1 MDKLLSMVGL
11 AYKAGKIKAGTD
23 SVIDSVR
30 SARPPCLVIVAYD
43 VSENAYKKI
52 RDGCTYHGVQYI
64 QINENMSELGNIS
77 GGRSGVACAAV
88 LDKGFADRIKEL
100 ANNMGGNSSAG
111 GRLNDSKR

>member
-30 SARPPCLVIVAYD
+30 SPKAPYLVLMAND

-52 RDGCTYHGVQYI
+52 RDGCAYHGVEYI
-64 QINENMSELGNIS
+64 KIIENMSELGNIA
-77 GGRSGVACAAV
+77 GGRSGVACVAV